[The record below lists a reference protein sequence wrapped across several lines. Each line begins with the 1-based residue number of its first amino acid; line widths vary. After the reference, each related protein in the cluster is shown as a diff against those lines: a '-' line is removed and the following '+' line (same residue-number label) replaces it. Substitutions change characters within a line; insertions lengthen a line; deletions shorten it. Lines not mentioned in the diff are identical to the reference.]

1 MGKNTAYGN
10 HRAINPNY
18 FEQKE
23 QEAGQVDSGNKN
35 YSRRLHFINLQP
47 CTAEDYYNSLKDWS
61 EMEPFKKPKKKYVNK
76 EAGIFGGLRIKA
88 FFSVAVKVELDEKK
102 KQADAIYEADV
113 RSALDFYNKRAKYF
127 YEVQQKQ
134 HEEMDELHRKMKSG
148 DIEQIEAYYSFAL
161 RQDTFS
167 TDFLNPFQIDVADV
181 QYDEANKKLRFA
193 YRIPNSEEILTF
205 SSFYYDQDQD
215 AILPKPIEAKYQ
227 LVQKKHI
234 MHRVLLRALIMTYAS
249 DAYGFLNDVEITG
262 FLEYHESSY
271 GTLRRKDVVNFHMNR
286 EEFAHTDFERVDVE
300 LLFSTRLKPKESS
313 GLYSKKAEEIADI
326 YIAKGKA
333 NSNTKTK
340 K

>member
-1 MGKNTAYGN
+1 MGENTAYEN

-23 QEAGQVDSGNKN
+23 QEAVQVDSDNKN

-47 CTAEDYYNSLKDWS
+47 CTPEEYYNSLKDWS
-61 EMEPFKKPKKKYVNK
+61 EMEPFKEPKKKYINK
-76 EAGIFGGLRIKA
+76 DAGISFGLRIKA
-88 FFSVAVKVELDEKK
+88 FFSVAAKAELDEKK

-113 RSALDFYNKRAKYF
+113 KSALDFYNKRAKHF
-127 YEVQQKQ
+127 YEVRQKQ

-148 DIEQIEAYYSFAL
+148 DIEQIEAYYSFVL

-167 TDFLNPFQIDVADV
+167 TDFLDPFQIDVADV
-181 QYDEANKKLRFA
+181 QYDEANKKLHFA

-205 SSFYYDQDQD
+205 SSFYFNQDQD
-215 AILPKPIEAKYQ
+215 VILPKPIEAKYQ

-262 FLEYHESSY
+262 FLEYHEPSY

-286 EEFAHTDFERVDVE
+286 EEFVQTDFEKVDVE
-300 LLFSTRLKPKESS
+300 LLFSARLKPKESS

-326 YIAKGKA
+326 YTAKGKA

>member
-1 MGKNTAYGN
+1 MYTGRLLQLAKGLERDGAV
-10 HRAINPNY
+10 
-18 FEQKE
+18 QKTKE
-23 QEAGQVDSGNKN
+23 KICKQR
-35 YSRRLHFINLQP
+35 SRGF
-47 CTAEDYYNSLKDWS
+47 WG
-61 EMEPFKKPKKKYVNK
+61 V
-76 EAGIFGGLRIKA
+76 RIKA
-88 FFSVAVKVELDEKK
+88 FFSVAAKVELDEKK

-113 RSALDFYNKRAKYF
+113 RSALDFYNKRAKHF

-134 HEEMDELHRKMKSG
+134 HEEKDELHRKMKSG

-167 TDFLNPFQIDVADV
+167 TDFLDPFQIDVVDV

-249 DAYGFLNDVEITG
+249 DTYGFLNDVEITG

-286 EEFAHTDFERVDVE
+286 EEFAQTDFERVNVE
-300 LLFSTRLKPKESS
+300 LLFSARLKPKESS

-326 YIAKGKA
+326 YTAKGKA

>member
-1 MGKNTAYGN
+1 
-10 HRAINPNY
+10 
-18 FEQKE
+18 
-23 QEAGQVDSGNKN
+23 
-35 YSRRLHFINLQP
+35 
-47 CTAEDYYNSLKDWS
+47 
-61 EMEPFKKPKKKYVNK
+61 MEPFKKPKKKYVNK
-76 EAGIFGGLRIKA
+76 EAGVFGGLRIKA
-88 FFSVAVKVELDEKK
+88 FFSVAAKVELDEKK

-113 RSALDFYNKRAKYF
+113 RSALDFYNKRAKHF

-134 HEEMDELHRKMKSG
+134 HEEKDELHRKMKSG

-167 TDFLNPFQIDVADV
+167 TDFLDPFQIGVVDV

-249 DAYGFLNDVEITG
+249 DTYGFLNDVEITG

-286 EEFAHTDFERVDVE
+286 KEFAQTDFERVDVE
-300 LLFSTRLKPKESS
+300 LLFSARLKPKESS

-326 YIAKGKA
+326 YTAKGKA

>member
-1 MGKNTAYGN
+1 M
-10 HRAINPNY
+10 
-18 FEQKE
+18 
-23 QEAGQVDSGNKN
+23 
-35 YSRRLHFINLQP
+35 
-47 CTAEDYYNSLKDWS
+47 
-61 EMEPFKKPKKKYVNK
+61 
-76 EAGIFGGLRIKA
+76 GLRIKA
-88 FFSVAVKVELDEKK
+88 FFSVVAKVELDEKK

-113 RSALDFYNKRAKYF
+113 RSALDFYNKRAKHF

-161 RQDTFS
+161 RQDT
-167 TDFLNPFQIDVADV
+167 LEPFQIDVADV

-215 AILPKPIEAKYQ
+215 AIFPKPIEAKYQ

-234 MHRVLLRALIMTYAS
+234 MHRILLRALIMTYAS
-249 DAYGFLNDVEITG
+249 DIYGFLNDVEITG
-262 FLEYHESSY
+262 FLEYQESSY

-300 LLFSTRLKPKESS
+300 LLFSARLKPKESS
-313 GLYSKKAEEIADI
+313 GLYSKRQKKLLT
-326 YIAKGKA
+326 YIPLKEKLTRIRKLRSKNGRLEGRQCFYTLRHYESKIP
-333 NSNTKTK
+333 
-340 K
+340 